1 VTSNF
6 TLFGRDTDDGVDS
19 GPIVVIV
26 PHAGLVVPADSRCPR
41 E

>member
-1 VTSNF
+1 VTSTF
-6 TLFGRDTDDGVDS
+6 TLFGRDADEGADS
-19 GPIVVIV
+19 GPVVVSV